1 MPKKILFVGDGNHQ
15 FILNLVFWLKKSKN
29 THFQIDILTYDPV
42 RKEYK
47 DYKDYFDSIYSI
59 EDYNWGY
66 PLIKK
71 IWGLRRLYRYFL
83 YNQLLKKLPVYDFIH
98 FHYID
103 TDSYFLSGRLKKT
116 VGSKIIFS
124 IWGSDLYRVGKNDE
138 LKFFRACQHADLLT
152 FTNRQALQFFKD
164 NYEWQM
170 NNLLI
175 CRFGLAPLE
184 ALKEFSVCKSESKN
198 VMDWDGDKLAI
209 VIGYNLSPAQQHL
222 EILNSFRH
230 EKLQM
235 FKEKIQL
242 IVPLTYQGTE
252 KYKNRILDKLNQLPY
267 SYKVYADFMTDVEVA
282 HLRNASDIMIQLQ
295 TTDQLSGSMQEHLF
309 AKNVVIT
316 GSWLPYLALKEEG
329 AWFIEVD
336 KIDELVTVLPE
347 VLENYKGYAPKTV
360 NTSKAIAKLSLWD
373 QNIDSWIALYK

>member
-1 MPKKILFVGDGNHQ
+1 MPKNILFVGDGNHQ
-15 FILNLVFWLKKSKN
+15 FILNLVLWLKKHKN
-29 THFQIDILTYDPV
+29 IYFQIDILSYNPV
-42 RKEYK
+42 RKENR
-47 DYKDYFDSIYSI
+47 DYFDNIYSI

-66 PLIKK
+66 PLMKK
-71 IWGLRRLYRYFL
+71 MWGLRQFYRFFL
-83 YNQLLKKLPVYDFIH
+83 YNKLLKKLPEYDFVH
-98 FHYID
+98 FHFID
-103 TDSYFLSGRLKKT
+103 ADSYFLSGRFKKT

-138 LKFFRACQHADLLT
+138 KKFFSACQHADLLT

-164 NYEWQM
+164 NYEWQT

-184 ALKEFSVCKSESKN
+184 ALKEFSVSKSESKN
-198 VMDWDGDKLAI
+198 VMGWDGDKLAV

-222 EILNSFRH
+222 EILSSFKH
-230 EKLQM
+230 EKLRK
-235 FKEKIQL
+235 FKDKIQL

-252 KYKNRILDKLNQLPY
+252 KYKNQILEKLNQLPY
-267 SYKVYADFMTDVEVA
+267 KYKVYADFMTDGEVA
-282 HLRNASDIMIQLQ
+282 HLRNASDVMIQLQ

-309 AKNVVIT
+309 AENIVIT
-316 GSWLPYLALKEEG
+316 GSWLPYQTLKEEG

-336 KIDELVTVLPE
+336 KVDELVTVLPA
-347 VLENYKGYAPKTV
+347 VLENYKEYAPKTV
-360 NTSKAIAKLSLWD
+360 NSSKAIAKLSLWD